1 MRSWR
6 PRPPRSRRL
15 GRLLRGWRPD
25 RNPLR
30 RGSDRAETAILALL
44 VAAFLACA
52 PIAWHFAGSWTYQAY
67 EREAQAQRATVH
79 LVPATVLRA
88 APGWTA
94 TGADPDV
101 LARWRAPDGRL
112 RTGPVFVPGGAA
124 AGRTVHVWIDQAGQI
139 SYPPLQQVQV
149 ISRAQLARMLAV
161 IALGVMATGAGVLAH
176 RALDRRRLAGW
187 EAEWLAKGPDWSP
200 R

>member
-1 MRSWR
+1 MR
-6 PRPPRSRRL
+6 PRRPPKSRRL
-15 GRLLRGWRPD
+15 ARLLRGWRPD

-30 RGSDRAETAILALL
+30 RGSDRAETAIIALL

-52 PIAWHFAGSWTYQAY
+52 PIAWHLAGSWTYQVY
-67 EREAQAQRATVH
+67 ERQAQAQRATVH
-79 LVPATVLRA
+79 LVPATVLTA

-94 TGADPDV
+94 SGADPDV
-101 LARWRAPDGRL
+101 VARWVAPDGRL
-112 RTGPVFVPGGAA
+112 RTGPVFVPEGAA
-124 AGRTVHVWIDQAGQI
+124 VGRTVRVWINQAGQV
-139 SYPPLQQVQV
+139 SYPPLLQVQV

-161 IALGVMATGAGVLAH
+161 IALAVTVTAASALTH
-176 RALDRRRLAGW
+176 RVLDRRRLARW